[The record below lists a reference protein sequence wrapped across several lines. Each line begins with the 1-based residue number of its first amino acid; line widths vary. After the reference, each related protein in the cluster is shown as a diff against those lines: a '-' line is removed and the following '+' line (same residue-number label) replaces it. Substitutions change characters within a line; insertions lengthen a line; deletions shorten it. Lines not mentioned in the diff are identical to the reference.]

1 MSDEKSFIQRFNE
14 SWIFEMPR
22 YTGPSGHNP
31 FSDLKTV
38 IEANIENG
46 HQPNNLGNNLFNL
59 IIDQFEIYYWV
70 SINSQIKIAARM
82 SRFKNGLSVEIVGK
96 EPGYE
101 QFASEFYQSILLT
114 IPGSLLFSGSLLS
127 KEGLSVWKR
136 LLNSGNVI
144 MVYDPDNTKN
154 FQKLNTVDDL
164 QKFLGNTENYEK
176 YRYVLSK
183 NQTVQETIISE
194 LNLLRAYK
202 LTFNIK
208 E

>member
-1 MSDEKSFIQRFNE
+1 
-14 SWIFEMPR
+14 
-22 YTGPSGHNP
+22 
-31 FSDLKTV
+31 V

-194 LNLLRAYK
+194 FNLLRAYK